1 MPLNRSSSFS
11 TTTTTT
17 TTTTTAA
24 TTTTTT
30 ATAAATAARPHILF
44 VVIDDMGYNDA
55 GYQSTDLGGAGASA
69 TPHLDSLAAAGVKL
83 SSYYSAPFCTPARA
97 SLLTGR
103 HFAELGMLPNDAGVY
118 YPSALPQAA
127 ATLPDLLRS
136 RCGPT
141 RKHRRR
147 DVRRSRG

>member
-1 MPLNRSSSFS
+1 
-11 TTTTTT
+11 
-17 TTTTTAA
+17 
-24 TTTTTT
+24 
-30 ATAAATAARPHILF
+30 
-44 VVIDDMGYNDA
+44 MGYNDA
-55 GYQSTDLGGAGASA
+55 GYQSTDLGAGGASA
-69 TPHLDSLAAAGVKL
+69 TPHLDALAAAGVQL

-136 RCGPT
+136 RCARPT
-141 RKHRRR
+141 RRRR
-147 DVRRSRG
+147 VDARRSRG